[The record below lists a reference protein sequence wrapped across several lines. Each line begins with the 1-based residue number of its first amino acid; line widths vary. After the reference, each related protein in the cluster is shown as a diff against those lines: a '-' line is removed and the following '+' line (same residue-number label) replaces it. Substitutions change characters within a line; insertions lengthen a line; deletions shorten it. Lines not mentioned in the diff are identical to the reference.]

1 MKVETRKVITSFI
14 DHRGE
19 LDALDFSDLPFTPK
33 RLFILG
39 AMPPK
44 TIRGEHGH
52 LATDQYLIVLMGVME
67 LFIIRENGEQLTV
80 DVQKG
85 EGIFIPRKTWIRMTF
100 ISTSQVLVLAS
111 SPYSEEDYFLKPS
124 STNRQEKVN

>member
-1 MKVETRKVITSFI
+1 MEIRKVITSFV

-19 LDALDFSDLPFTPK
+19 LEALDFSVLPFTPE

-39 AMPPK
+39 DIPSK

-67 LFIIRENGEQLTV
+67 LFIIRENGEAATV

-100 ISTSQVLVLAS
+100 ISPSRVLVLAS
-111 SPYSEEDYFLKPS
+111 SPYSEEDYFHKPPTPIS
-124 STNRQEKVN
+124 QENVN